1 MTVPMATADQRIKP
15 LQAGP
20 SSPTHPVT
28 AGQPPVTI
36 AYTEYVDLR
45 SGVNY
50 WRRQHQRAVERERW
64 VALRHRHELTKAAAR
79 EAALA
84 AEVEHLKGQVRDLRQ
99 RVFGT
104 RSEQSHVLNPAA
116 SPPVERRR
124 RGQQPG
130 RPGHGRR
137 LAPRL
142 PERVETIGLSNPT
155 CPACGVALSLMPG
168 VDSHEVLEV
177 EVRAYRRSIRRPRYR
192 PSCRCGCM
200 PGIVSAPPAPGL
212 IPRGKLG
219 ISVWVELLIG
229 KYLYGQ
235 PTNRLLRD
243 WREQG
248 LHIAQGTVTDG
259 LQRIAPLFEPL
270 AQAGLAR
277 LREHAHWHADETR
290 WEVWTEI
297 EGKLSHRWYLWVFQ
311 ASDVVHFTLDP
322 SRSSSVPCSVLAG
335 VECSILSVDRYAAY
349 GKYARGTR
357 KNNEAGGDDGG
368 CGDGGGVE
376 LSFCWAHVRRDF
388 LRVANDHPALWRW
401 GMDWA
406 ERIGQLYRLHG
417 QRRRMFQAMGSATAG
432 AAVRAATATA
442 AQFAVLDGE
451 VREAMRKM
459 RQICDEELSEPDL
472 AAAPRRALNNLV
484 KYWQG
489 LSLFLDHPW
498 LDLDNNAAER
508 ALRPAVVARKNFYG
522 SGSVWS
528 AALAANMLSLV
539 MTARAWQLPVRR
551 WLSEY
556 LQACAQAGG
565 RPPDDLAPFI
575 PWRMGEQRLAGL
587 RRFGPPPATA
597 DTS

>member
-1 MTVPMATADQRIKP
+1 
-15 LQAGP
+15 
-20 SSPTHPVT
+20 
-28 AGQPPVTI
+28 
-36 AYTEYVDLR
+36 
-45 SGVNY
+45 
-50 WRRQHQRAVERERW
+50 
-64 VALRHRHELTKAAAR
+64 
-79 EAALA
+79 
-84 AEVEHLKGQVRDLRQ
+84 
-99 RVFGT
+99 
-104 RSEQSHVLNPAA
+104 
-116 SPPVERRR
+116 
-124 RGQQPG
+124 
-130 RPGHGRR
+130 
-137 LAPRL
+137 
-142 PERVETIGLSNPT
+142 
-155 CPACGVALSLMPG
+155 MPG

-192 PSCRCGCM
+192 PNCRCGCM

-248 LHIAQGTVTDG
+248 LNIAQGTVTDG

-270 AQAGLAR
+270 AQAGLAH
-277 LREHAHWHADETR
+277 LREHDHWHADETR

-297 EGKLSHRWYLWVFQ
+297 EGKLTHRWYLWVFQ

-322 SRSSSVPCSVLAG
+322 SRSSSVPRSVLAG
-335 VECSILSVDRYAAY
+335 VQSGILSVDRYAAY
-349 GKYARGTR
+349 GKYARGTQ
-357 KNNEAGGDDGG
+357 KKNEAGGGSSDGG
-368 CGDGGGVE
+368 DGASSGGVE

-401 GMDWA
+401 GMDWT
-406 ERIGQLYRLHG
+406 ERIAQLYRLHG
-417 QRRRMFQAMGSATAG
+417 QRRLVFQAMGSGTAG
-432 AAVRAATATA
+432 AAAQHAA
-442 AQFAVLDGE
+442 LDGE
-451 VREAMRKM
+451 VRDAMRRM
-459 RQICDEELSEPDL
+459 RKICDEQLSEPDL
-472 AAAPRRALNNLV
+472 AAAPRRALNNLI

-489 LSLFLDHPW
+489 LSVFLDHPW

-528 AALAANMLSLV
+528 AALAANMMSVV

-587 RRFGPPPATA
+587 RRLGTTLTPATA

>member
-1 MTVPMATADQRIKP
+1 MTVPMAISDQRIEP
-15 LQAGP
+15 LQPGP
-20 SSPTHPVT
+20 SSLTHLGAT
-28 AGQPPVTI
+28 GQAPITI

-45 SGVNY
+45 SGVKY
-50 WRRQHQRAVERERW
+50 WRRLHERAVERERW
-64 VALRHRHELTKAAAR
+64 VALRHRHELAKTAAR
-79 EAALA
+79 EMALI
-84 AEVEHLKGQVRDLRQ
+84 AEVEQLKGQVRDLRQ

-104 RSEQSHVLNPAA
+104 RSEQSRLLNPAA
-116 SPPVERRR
+116 GASVERRR

-142 PERVETIGLSNPT
+142 PERVETIGLTDPT
-155 CPACGVALSLMPG
+155 CPACGLALSLMPG

-219 ISVWVELLIG
+219 ISVWVELLVG

-270 AQAGLAR
+270 AQAGLAH
-277 LREHAHWHADETR
+277 LREHDHWHADETR
-290 WEVWTEI
+290 WEVWAEI
-297 EGKLSHRWYLWVFQ
+297 EGKITHRWYLWVFQ

-322 SRSSSVPCSVLAG
+322 SRSSSVPCSALAG
-335 VECSILSVDRYAAY
+335 VGHGILSVDRYAAY
-349 GKYARGTR
+349 GKYARGTQ
-357 KNNEAGGDDGG
+357 KHNEAGGGSD
-368 CGDGGGVE
+368 GGVE

-406 ERIGQLYRLHG
+406 ERIAQLYRLHG
-417 QRRRMFQAMGSATAG
+417 QRRLVFQAMGSAAAG
-432 AAVRAATATA
+432 AA
-442 AQFAVLDGE
+442 AQYAVLDGE
-451 VREAMRKM
+451 VRDAMLRM
-459 RQICDEELSEPDL
+459 RQICSEQLSEPDL
-472 AAAPRRALNNLV
+472 AVAPRRALNNLV

-489 LSLFLDHPW
+489 LSVFLDHPW

-528 AALAANMLSLV
+528 AALAANLLSIV

-556 LQACAQAGG
+556 LQACAQGG
-565 RPPDDLAPFI
+565 SRAPDDLAPFI
-575 PWRMGEQRLAGL
+575 PWRMGEQRLAVL
-587 RRFGPPPATA
+587 RRLGPTPATS
-597 DTS
+597 DTP